1 MQTLE
6 DPIDHSRVRQV
17 YAEFPGGILAL
28 AADTKHGAVGMVLS
42 SFTNISLDPPLVAVS
57 IQTGS
62 RTWRALRTAPCL
74 GLSIL
79 AEGQDSVGTSLAAGR
94 PEDRL
99 AQVEY
104 RRCDSGAILIENA
117 VSWMECEPHSLHQAG
132 DHTIAVLRVTRSLV
146 HSTRNPLIYHRSS
159 FVGLRARQV
168 AV

>member
-1 MQTLE
+1 MQPLD

-42 SFTNISLDPPLVAVS
+42 SFTNISLDPPLVAIS

-79 AEGQDSVGTSLAAGR
+79 AEDQDSVGNRLAAGH

-99 AQVEY
+99 AHVEY
-104 RRCDSGAILIENA
+104 RCCDSGAVLIEHA
-117 VSWMECEPHSLHQAG
+117 VSWMECEPHSLHRAG
-132 DHTIAVLRVTRSLV
+132 DHTIVVLRVTRSLV
-146 HSTRNPLIYHRSS
+146 HSTKSPLIYHRSN
-159 FVGLRARQV
+159 FVGLRTRPV